1 MAKPNLKD
9 ALKKWEEENGIPISE
24 AKEVGLQMQFIEK
37 MDSSLAVLTN
47 CEKLSLSTNMIEKI
61 NGLSGLKKLKV
72 LSLARNNIKSFAGLE
87 PLAETLEELW
97 VSYNY
102 IEKTK
107 GIGVMRK
114 LKVLYMSN
122 NLVKEWAEFVK
133 LGECP
138 SLIDLVFCG
147 NPLVEGMDDP
157 LYKSEV
163 KKRLPNLKKLDGEV
177 LPE

>member
-1 MAKPNLKD
+1 MSKPNLKD
-9 ALKKWEEENGIPISE
+9 ALKKWEEENGKSATE
-24 AKEVGLQMQFIEK
+24 AKEIGLQLQYIEK
-37 MDSSLAVLTN
+37 MDSTLAPLVN

-61 NGLSGLKKLKV
+61 NGLSGLKKLKI

-87 PLAETLEELW
+87 PLADTLEELW

-107 GIGVMRK
+107 GIGVLRK

-122 NLVKEWAEFVK
+122 NLVKEWVEFVK

-138 SLIDLVFCG
+138 NLVDLVFCG
-147 NPLVEGMDDP
+147 
-157 LYKSEV
+157 KW
-163 KKRLPNLKKLDGEV
+163 
-177 LPE
+177 

>member
-1 MAKPNLKD
+1 
-9 ALKKWEEENGIPISE
+9 
-24 AKEVGLQMQFIEK
+24 
-37 MDSSLAVLTN
+37 
-47 CEKLSLSTNMIEKI
+47 MIEKI

-147 NPLVEGMDDP
+147 KYRGLTSLLTP
-157 LYKSEV
+157 
-163 KKRLPNLKKLDGEV
+163 
-177 LPE
+177 